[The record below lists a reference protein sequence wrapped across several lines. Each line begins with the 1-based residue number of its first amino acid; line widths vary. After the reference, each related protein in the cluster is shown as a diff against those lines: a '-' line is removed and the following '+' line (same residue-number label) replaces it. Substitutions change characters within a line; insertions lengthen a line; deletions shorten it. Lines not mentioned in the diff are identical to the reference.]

1 MSGVKFRSWTG
12 SARESVEESLDG
24 FPKEKLYRYSLGADA
39 LAKAIK
45 DYENKQ

>member
-12 SARESVEESLDG
+12 SARESVAESLDG
-24 FPKEKLYRYSLGADA
+24 LSKEKLHCYSLGADA

-45 DYENKQ
+45 D

>member
-12 SARESVEESLDG
+12 SARESVAESLDG
-24 FPKEKLYRYSLGADA
+24 FPKEKLHCCNLGADA